1 MSIFALIDLNNQSVT
16 ILSQIFDRVEVSEIG
31 RKSLKMP
38 LGTDFLGTGITSVF
52 FHMEG
57 TTDS

>member
-1 MSIFALIDLNNQSVT
+1 MSIFALVDSNNQSVT
-16 ILSQIFDRVEVSEIG
+16 NLSQIFDRVEVSEIG
-31 RKSLKMP
+31 RKSLEMS
-38 LGTDFLGTGITSVF
+38 LGTDFLGTEIMSAF

>member
-1 MSIFALIDLNNQSVT
+1 MSIFALVDSNNQSVT
-16 ILSQIFDRVEVSEIG
+16 NLSQIFDRVEVSEIG
-31 RKSLKMP
+31 RKSLEMS
-38 LGTDFLGTGITSVF
+38 LDTDFLGTGIKSAF